1 MQDTG
6 NGSPAGESER
16 LLRGL
21 VELWGPGIAT
31 AGDSAQD
38 YDHLHAQGHLRQRDS
53 FYKWLLGLLHA
64 RPGQALLDISCGQGA
79 LLSFAAR
86 AGLRATGLD
95 LAPSALAAAARQAPA
110 GLCLGNAERL
120 PFPAGSF
127 DLVTNV
133 GSVEHYFRPAVAVRE
148 AARVLRPEG
157 LALILLPNTFGLLGN
172 VLHVWRTGDVFDD
185 GQPLQRYGTHGQWR
199 RLLEM
204 NGLTVQRTV
213 KYEREWPRTWPDLA
227 FYARRPH
234 KLIRAALAA
243 VIPTNLASFLIYL
256 CRKER

>member
-6 NGSPAGESER
+6 NGPPPGDNER

-21 VELWGPGIAT
+21 VEIWGQGIVT

-38 YDHLHAQGHLRQRDS
+38 YDVLHAQGRLRQRAS
-53 FYKWLLGLLHA
+53 FYKWLLGLLDA
-64 RPGQALLDISCGQGA
+64 QPGQQLLDISCGQGA
-79 LLSFAAR
+79 LLAFAAQ

-95 LAPSALAAAARQAPA
+95 LAASALATAARVVPA
-110 GLCLGNAERL
+110 GLCLANAEQL
-120 PFPAGSF
+120 PFPADRF

-133 GSVEHYFRPAVAVRE
+133 GSVEHYFRPAVAVQE

-185 GQPLQRYGTHGQWR
+185 GQPLQRYGTPGQWC

-204 NGLTVQRTV
+204 NGLAVQRTV
-213 KYEREWPRTWPDLA
+213 KYEREWPRTWPDA
-227 FYARRPH
+227 AWYARRPY
-234 KLIRAALAA
+234 KLIRAALSAA
-243 VIPTNLASFLIYL
+243 IPTSLASFLIYL
-256 CRKER
+256 CRKKR